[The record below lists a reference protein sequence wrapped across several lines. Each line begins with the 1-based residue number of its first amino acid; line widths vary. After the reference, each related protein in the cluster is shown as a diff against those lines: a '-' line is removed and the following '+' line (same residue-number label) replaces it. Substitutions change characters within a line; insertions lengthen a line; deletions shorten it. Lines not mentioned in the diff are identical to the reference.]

1 MSPQPFE
8 VNYHSLFEDSPLSI
22 FLLNSN
28 GEVVDINSKT
38 QEIYGKERDVI
49 LNKQFTELF
58 MVPDESIEETKSMFK
73 DVLVGKKYGPKD
85 IQILTSKGKKIWLNI
100 VATLIQVGGNQL
112 IQVITQDLRT
122 QKDLEMKQQ
131 DSQEIYRFLTENT
144 IDLITVVDSE
154 FKIIYV
160 NSTVHERKMGYTESE
175 LINTNPINLIHPED
189 QEIVIKSFRT
199 VLKTGEGV
207 QTARIKNKDGKYI
220 WFESNGKVFKDSK
233 GTSKVMIISR
243 DVTERIK
250 YEDKLQESQ
259 KRYRELANTLPE
271 VIFEIDLDFNL
282 IYTNLVASKI
292 FGYSKEDF
300 KRGLTVFQFL
310 HPDEEKNIIEVLNRL
325 FKGEQVKPEILR
337 LKKKDGTYIY
347 MRYFVS
353 PIYSEGK
360 IIGGRS
366 ILHDITDIREAEE
379 KIKESEEKF
388 RTIAEQSLLGICI
401 IQDDKVKYVNNVL
414 VDLLGYSKKEMDGWK
429 SGEFFKTIHPGDK
442 KKVIELATL
451 PDEDFLE
458 GIRSYEARAL
468 NKSGKI
474 IWMDVYYK
482 KIIFEEKPAYL
493 ISFNNTSE
501 KKKAEENLRESE
513 ERYRFLFQNS
523 PFSILL
529 IDRSGKIIDCN
540 SALER
545 LIGYERRDIIGKKY
559 SNLLIVQKEYIP
571 LLLERLGKIS
581 KGESTPP
588 LDIQLLRKDGTQIWA
603 NIESSLMKIGDQVF
617 IIVMGLDISSKKKA
631 EEKLKEL
638 DGMRREF
645 IDRAS
650 HELKT
655 PITIVYGAYQLL
667 NTLYMDRFD
676 TEVLELLEMAFSG
689 TKRLKKLVDD
699 LLNVSKL
706 ESRMVKLE
714 KKETNLSEL
723 IRNCVNELNYLTN
736 QKDQKIELILPDELI
751 VKVDPLRIELTLTN
765 LLTNSIKYTPH
776 EGKIFIKLEKRE
788 DYAELKIEDT
798 GIGLTN
804 EEIEK
809 LFKRFTKIENPYS
822 NDKEDIDLGST
833 GLGLHISKAIVELH
847 DGKIW
852 AESKGR
858 NKGSTFIVRLPLM
871 NN

>member
-1 MSPQPFE
+1 MTPQPFE
-8 VNYHSLFEDSPLSI
+8 IKYQSLFKDSPLSI
-22 FLLNSN
+22 IILNSN
-28 GEVVDINSKT
+28 GEIVEINSKAE
-38 QEIYGKERDVI
+38 EIYDIKKESI
-49 LNKQFTELF
+49 HHKHFTELF
-58 MVPDESIEETKSMFK
+58 KSPENVINEMK
-73 DVLVGKKYGPKD
+73 DLVGEVLASRNYGPKD
-85 IQILTSKGKKIWLNI
+85 IQISTHKGKKLWLNI
-100 VATLIQVGGNQL
+100 VASLIKVGDNQL
-112 IQVITQDLRT
+112 IQVITQDLNT
-122 QKDLEMKQQ
+122 IKDLEEKLKES
-131 DSQEIYRFLTENT
+131 DGKLKLLTESSV
-144 IDLITVVDSE
+144 DLIIVVNSE
-154 FKIIYV
+154 FKVEYLNTQV
-160 NSTVHERKMGYTESE
+160 QLKKMGYTESE
-175 LINTNPINLIHPED
+175 ILNSNALNLVHPED
-189 QEIVIKSFRT
+189 RVLISKSFRK
-199 VLKTGEGV
+199 VLKTGEGIA
-207 QTARIKNKDGKYI
+207 TARIKRKDGDYL

-233 GTSKVMIISR
+233 GMNKVLIISR

-250 YEDKLQESQ
+250 YEEKLQESQ
-259 KRYRELANTLPE
+259 KRYKELANTLPE

-282 IYTNLVASKI
+282 IYTNLVASEI

-310 HPDEEKNIIEVLNRL
+310 HPDEKNTVIEILNRL
-325 FKGEQVKPEILR
+325 FKGEEVKPEIVR
-337 LKKKDGTYIY
+337 LKKKDGTYIH
-347 MRYFVS
+347 MRSFVS
-353 PIYSEGK
+353 PIYNEGK

-366 ILHDITDIREAEE
+366 ILHDITDLREAEE

-451 PDEDFLE
+451 PDEDFPE

-468 NKSGKI
+468 NKSGKV

-581 KGESTPP
+581 KGESIPP

-617 IIVMGLDISSKKKA
+617 VIVMGLDISSKKKA

-776 EGKIFIKLEKRE
+776 EGKIFIELEKRE

-809 LFKRFTKIENPYS
+809 LFKRFTKIENPS
-822 NDKEDIDLGST
+822 NNDKEDIDLGST

-847 DGKIW
+847 GGTITAQSAGK
-852 AESKGR
+852 
-858 NKGSTFIVRLPLM
+858 NKGSTFIVRLPIM